1 MPLSFCAVPLLAR
14 SHMSQV
20 VVTIHGTGR
29 TAQDFEVPQMQAL
42 AAHLGTVPQH
52 RPVWWGDLIDAG
64 ACVSHNGEWLI
75 ARLHAL
81 AQRFIGRPALYTTRL
96 VGHLANGLHGW
107 IDGVAGVVAYFV
119 SARQREVIRERLR
132 AVLAELSRHNHEIIL
147 ISESLGCLIA
157 FDVLRTGAQHYNIA
171 AWFTLG
177 CPLWLLVRTGQ
188 RRADLGA
195 INRQTVGQWFNLYA
209 PRDLVAAPMA
219 PVFPAYPIRDE
230 RIDGA
235 HGRLHAH
242 RYWQHPRVAA
252 LIARVLR

>member
-1 MPLSFCAVPLLAR
+1 MPPFCAVPLLANQR
-14 SHMSQV
+14 MSQV

-42 AAHLGTVPQH
+42 AAQLGTMPQH

-64 ACVSHNGEWLI
+64 ASVSHSGEWLI

-81 AQRFIGRPALYTTRL
+81 AQLFVGRPARYTTRL
-96 VGHLANGLHGW
+96 VWRLAEGLHGW
-107 IDGVAGVVAYFV
+107 IDGVAGVVVYFI
-119 SARQREVIRERLR
+119 SPRQREVIRERLR
-132 AVLAELSRHNHEIIL
+132 AVLAELTRHNDEIIL

-157 FDVLRTGAQHYNIA
+157 FDVLRTEANLYNVA

-177 CPLWLLVRTGQ
+177 CPLWLLVRTRQ

-209 PRDLVAAPMA
+209 PRDLVAAPIA
-219 PVFPAYPIRDE
+219 SVFPAYPIRDE

-235 HGRLHAH
+235 RGRLQAH

-252 LIARVLR
+252 LIARVLRG